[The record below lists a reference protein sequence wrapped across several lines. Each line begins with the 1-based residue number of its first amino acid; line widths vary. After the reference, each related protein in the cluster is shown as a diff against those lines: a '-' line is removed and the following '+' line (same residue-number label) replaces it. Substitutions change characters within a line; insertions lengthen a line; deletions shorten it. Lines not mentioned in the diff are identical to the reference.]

1 MKPPANWAVL
11 LSTEAWL
18 MLRMTGFGAV
28 STRNDGSAEEEVI
41 IFGDLLIF
49 WWKNVGF

>member
-1 MKPPANWAVL
+1 
-11 LSTEAWL
+11 

-49 WWKNVGF
+49 WLKNVGF